1 MSFALDTR
9 NGTKRFLGNRLKE
22 IIVIEQK
29 FLSKKDISL
38 RNWRACV
45 HAVFWHASK
54 KILKDGDDGLR
65 NGDGTQRK
73 GIGHDLVPIR
83 CLSG

>member
-9 NGTKRFLGNRLKE
+9 NGMKRFLGNRLKE
-22 IIVIEQK
+22 IIVIKQK
-29 FLSKKDISL
+29 FLSKKRYFAPKLGGMCSRRFL
-38 RNWRACV
+38 ACV
-45 HAVFWHASK
+45 K

-73 GIGHDLVPIR
+73 GIGHDLVPIG